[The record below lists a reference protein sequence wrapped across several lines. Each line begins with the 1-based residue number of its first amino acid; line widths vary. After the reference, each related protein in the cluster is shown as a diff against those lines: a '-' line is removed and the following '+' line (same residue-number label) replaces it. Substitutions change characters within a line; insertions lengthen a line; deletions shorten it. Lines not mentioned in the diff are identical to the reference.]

1 MTVAPP
7 GPVCWP
13 GPAAPLQ
20 TTAGTRAAGSGPQDL
35 TADQDQDTV
44 SSVVII
50 LTINTDLVLP
60 PSLFSL
66 RPETP
71 VFSLPGR
78 TADLTHV
85 EMVGQ

>member
-13 GPAAPLQ
+13 GPAALLQ
-20 TTAGTRAAGSGPQDL
+20 TTTGTRAAGSGPQDL

-44 SSVVII
+44 SSVVMI

-60 PSLFSL
+60 PSLSSL
-66 RPETP
+66 SAGDSSRVSALEDGRPH
-71 VFSLPGR
+71 SC
-78 TADLTHV
+78 
-85 EMVGQ
+85 